1 MILPIL
7 AYGNPVLKKKA
18 KNISN
23 DFIPVQPNMKIHK
36 AQKFENGEPPMKVG
50 DVLQLVKENTFKS

>member
-1 MILPIL
+1 LNKGRRSI
-7 AYGNPVLKKKA
+7 N
-18 KNISN
+18 NSN